1 MAQFDLHRAATGYQL
16 DVQHELHDQLSTRVV
31 VPLLPVA
38 TAPKPSR
45 GLNPAIEV
53 EGEPHLLFPQYL
65 AAVPRR
71 ELRRPVANL
80 APHRDDITRA
90 LDLLLAGF

>member
-1 MAQFDLHRAATGYQL
+1 MAQFDLHRAATGYLL
-16 DVQHELHDQLSTRVV
+16 DVQHDLHDHLSTRVV
-31 VPLLPVA
+31 VPLLPAA

-65 AAVPRR
+65 AAVHRR
-71 ELRRPVANL
+71 ELGRPAGNL
-80 APHRDDITRA
+80 ATHRDDITRA
-90 LDLLLAGF
+90 LDLLLTGF